1 MPTVSVIV
9 PSYNHANFLRERLDT
24 ILAQTFQDFELILL
38 DDASTDGSQEI
49 LREYMARYAEGRD
62 DKATA
67 DTSPAFAKNATGLGM
82 TNDVRVEV
90 NATNSG
96 STFKQWNKG
105 VRMAR
110 GKYVWIAESD
120 DYSDPRF
127 LERMVA
133 LLETDERVVIA
144 YCRSHRVACGR
155 VFGVTKENL
164 SKLKKS
170 EAVCSTGHGA
180 VHSFAYPLLDS
191 PDLERWTKDFC
202 VEGVEECGRYFPLA
216 NLVRNASSAVFR
228 KNAYEAVGGADENL
242 RFCGDWKLWA
252 GLALRGKMAYTSE
265 PLNYY
270 RLHPGSV
277 WGDRSGAPEIQ
288 ELLHVVRWVMEHAT
302 PGDAAREA
310 ASRKLSFAWVM
321 VLMSLRVPVA
331 QKRAMWRDIQ
341 AIDPHPLR
349 RVLRPTLRTISMK
362 IRRHWRDL
370 RSPPAPGTA
379 Q

>member
-9 PSYNHANFLRERLDT
+9 PNYNHANFLRERLDT

-38 DDASTDGSQEI
+38 DDASTDESGEI
-49 LREYMARYAEGRD
+49 LRDYARRAEAGAPIDCAQGKPAPRD
-62 DKATA
+62 LRLEL
-67 DTSPAFAKNATGLGM
+67 N
-82 TNDVRVEV
+82 E
-90 NATNSG
+90 TNSG

-133 LLETDERVVIA
+133 LLEADERVVIA
-144 YCRSHRVACGR
+144 YCRSHRVIMLGAGTILGGTEQIR
-155 VFGVTKENL
+155 KA
-164 SKLKKS
+164 S
-170 EAVCSTGHGA
+170 EARAEGRDCIVDGYGDPLIRGPQVKRWRTGFVA
-180 VHSFAYPLLDS
+180 D
-191 PDLERWTKDFC
+191 
-202 VEGVEECGRYFPLA
+202 GVEECGRYFPLA

-228 KNAYEAVGGADENL
+228 KDAYEAAGGADENM

-302 PGDAAREA
+302 PTDAAREA
-310 ASRKLSFAWVM
+310 ASKRLSFAWVM
-321 VLMSLRVPVA
+321 VLMSLRVPLT
-331 QKRAMWRDIQ
+331 QKRAMWNDIR

-349 RVLRPTLRTISMK
+349 RVVRPALKTISMK
-362 IRRHWRDL
+362 IRRHWRQL
-370 RSPPAPGTA
+370 RLIKIARIAS
-379 Q
+379 